1 MSLIL
6 FNKPY
11 GVISQFSEHEKHTSL
26 AEFIKEK
33 DFYPAGRLDHDSEGL
48 LILTDEGKIQHC
60 LSHPKHKQ
68 PKTYWVQVEG
78 EITDEALI
86 ELEQGVTLKDGL
98 TLPAKALKM
107 EEPNLW
113 PRDPP
118 VRYRAEIPTSWCE
131 LTITE
136 GKNRQVRRMTAS
148 VGFPTLRL
156 IRYSIG
162 EFTLGDFNTDGLSP
176 GEWRKIPTP
185 QQLTQQANAIKLL
198 GTSRHRRSNHTTRRK
213 VSPGRRKNQR

>member
-6 FNKPY
+6 LNKPY

-26 AEFIKEK
+26 SKFITEK

-68 PKTYWVQVEG
+68 PKTYWVQVDG
-78 EITDEALI
+78 EITDEAI
-86 ELEQGVTLKDGL
+86 TALENGVELKDGK
-98 TLPAKALKM
+98 TLPAKAKKIT
-107 EEPNLW
+107 EPELW

-118 VRYRAEIPTSWCE
+118 VRYRAAIPTSWCE

-136 GKNRQVRRMTAS
+136 GKNRQVRRMTAA

-156 IRYSIG
+156 VRYSIG
-162 EFTLGDFNTDGLSP
+162 EFTIDGLSP
-176 GEWRKIPTP
+176 GEWRKISTP
-185 QQLTQQANAIKLL
+185 QQLTQQADAIKLL
-198 GTSRHRRSNHTTRRK
+198 GTSRNRRSNHSSRGK
-213 VSPGRRKNQR
+213 ISSGRRKRS

>member
-6 FNKPY
+6 LNKPY
-11 GVISQFSEHEKHTSL
+11 GVISQFSEHEKHPSL
-26 AEFIKEK
+26 AELIMEK

-68 PKTYWVQVEG
+68 PKTYWVQVDG
-78 EITDEALI
+78 EITDEALN
-86 ELEQGVTLKDGL
+86 ELKKGVMLKDGL
-98 TLPAKALKM
+98 TLPAKAKKID
-107 EEPNLW
+107 EPALW

-118 VRYRAEIPTSWCE
+118 VRYRANIPTSWCE

-136 GKNRQVRRMTAS
+136 GKNRQVRRMTAA
-148 VGFPTLRL
+148 VDFPTLRL
-156 IRYSIG
+156 VRYSIG
-162 EFTLGDFNTDGLSP
+162 EFTIDDLSL

-185 QQLTQQANAIKLL
+185 QQLKQQADAIKLL
-198 GTSRHRRSNHTTRRK
+198 GTPRHRRSHHSPPRK
-213 VSPGRRKNQR
+213 ISSGRRKDSK

>member
-6 FNKPY
+6 LNKPY

-26 AEFIKEK
+26 AEFITEK

-48 LILTDEGKIQHC
+48 LILTDEGKVQHC

-68 PKTYWVQVEG
+68 PKTYWVQVDG
-78 EITDEALI
+78 EITDEALN
-86 ELEQGVTLKDGL
+86 ELKKGVMLKDGL
-98 TLPAKALKM
+98 TLPAKAKKID
-107 EEPNLW
+107 EPALW

-118 VRYRAEIPTSWCE
+118 VRYRANIPTSWCE

-136 GKNRQVRRMTAS
+136 GKNRQVRRMTAA

-156 IRYSIG
+156 VRYSIG
-162 EFTLGDFNTDGLSP
+162 EFTIDGLSP

-185 QQLTQQANAIKLL
+185 PQLIQQADAIKLL
-198 GTSRHRRSNHTTRRK
+198 GTPRHRRGHHSARRK
-213 VSPGRRKNQR
+213 ISSGRRKGQQ

>member
-6 FNKPY
+6 LNKPF
-11 GVISQFSEHEKHTSL
+11 GVISQFSEHEKHPPLSN
-26 AEFIKEK
+26 FISEK
-33 DFYPAGRLDHDSEGL
+33 GFYPAGRLDHDSEGL
-48 LILTDEGKIQHC
+48 LILTDEGNIQHC
-60 LSHPKHKQ
+60 ISHPKHKQ

-78 EITDEALI
+78 EITDEALTS
-86 ELEQGVTLKDGL
+86 LENGVRLKDGT
-98 TLPAKALKM
+98 TLPATAIKIS
-107 EEPNLW
+107 EPDVW

-118 VRYRAEIPTSWCE
+118 VRYRAAIPTSWCK

-136 GKNRQVRRMTAS
+136 GKNRQVRRMTAA

-162 EFTLGDFNTDGLSP
+162 EFTIDGLSP

-185 QQLTQQANAIKLL
+185 PQLQQQADAIKLL
-198 GTSRHRRSNHTTRRK
+198 GTSRHRRSHHSQGRK
-213 VSPGRRKNQR
+213 VSSGGRKR

>member
-11 GVISQFSEHEKHTSL
+11 GVISQFSEHEKHISL
-26 AEFIKEK
+26 SEFISEK

-60 LSHPKHKQ
+60 LSHPRHKQ
-68 PKTYWVQVEG
+68 PKTYWVQVDG
-78 EITDEALI
+78 EITDTALA
-86 ELEQGVTLKDGL
+86 ELENGVTLKDGL
-98 TLPAKALKM
+98 TLPAKAKKIA
-107 EEPNLW
+107 EPKLW

-136 GKNRQVRRMTAS
+136 GKNRQVRRMTAA

-156 IRYSIG
+156 IRISIG

-176 GEWRKIPTP
+176 GEWRKISTP

-198 GTSRHRRSNHTTRRK
+198 GTSRNRRSNHSQGRK
-213 VSPGRRKNQR
+213 VSSGRRKRP